1 MSIKG
6 NPAEK
11 LYELLSNA
19 KENSSNKSI
28 YTSGKSV
35 KQAWTLTSE
44 KSVKQAWALTFD
56 IDENDEEKVFLAVVQ
71 VIQQIETLKKVTN
84 RMNSNSKDDFI
95 KEIS

>member
-35 KQAWTLTSE
+35 KQAWTVTS
-44 KSVKQAWALTFD
+44 
-56 IDENDEEKVFLAVVQ
+56 
-71 VIQQIETLKKVTN
+71 
-84 RMNSNSKDDFI
+84 
-95 KEIS
+95 